1 MIHDRERSS
10 VFGALKLSSSF
21 MHTCCCS
28 AGPEEHRVVDIWLYF
43 VLYADK
49 RRRDAVEKL
58 FKSNIVAGRMLHKHL
73 DKAILRHEVGSPY
86 TALQG

>member
-1 MIHDRERSS
+1 M
-10 VFGALKLSSSF
+10 
-21 MHTCCCS
+21 
-28 AGPEEHRVVDIWLYF
+28 VDIWLYF

-58 FKSNIVAGRMLHKHL
+58 FKGSVMAGRILHKHL

-86 TALQG
+86 TAPQG